1 MPINFNGQE
10 YGSLESM
17 PPDVRR
23 SYQEALSGLVD
34 ATRTSVPNSALVG
47 ALMPRGH
54 SEHFLRVHHRTKRTV
69 AWMLPVLLALA
80 LGGML
85 TAGAWLLQPMTVNDG
100 GQGADPSS
108 GPGLMIAV
116 AIMTGVGAAILFL
129 YRQLDTPS
137 KDDTTI
143 SSPAEREGLS

>member
-17 PPDVRR
+17 PADVRR

-34 ATRTSVPNSALVG
+34 ATRTSVPNSALAR

-69 AWMLPVLLALA
+69 AWKLPALLALA

-116 AIMTGVGAAILFL
+116 AIHDWCRSRHPVPLPPTRRPEQRRHDDLLTG
-129 YRQLDTPS
+129 RT
-137 KDDTTI
+137 
-143 SSPAEREGLS
+143 

>member
-1 MPINFNGQE
+1 
-10 YGSLESM
+10 
-17 PPDVRR
+17 
-23 SYQEALSGLVD
+23 
-34 ATRTSVPNSALVG
+34 
-47 ALMPRGH
+47 
-54 SEHFLRVHHRTKRTV
+54 
-69 AWMLPVLLALA
+69 MLPVLLVLA

-85 TAGAWLLQPMTVNDG
+85 TAGGWLLQPMTVNDG

-129 YRQLDTPS
+129 YRQLDAPS

-143 SSPAEREGLS
+143 SSPDEREGLS